1 MAKENVRIMRLEKQV
16 NDLNNKLIEKE
27 LTIEA
32 WEKYDKTERRYRDDL
47 QLKSNVEYL
56 IIGIFAGIILGVIW
70 LKMNGAL

>member
-32 WEKYDKTERRYRDDL
+32 WEKYAKDERKYRDDL

-70 LKMNGAL
+70 LKLNGAL